1 MPTKQIYDRVGTTT
15 TRVVDHLAVL
25 VKKAKFDKK
34 NPNVN
39 YSQDKTSFTYGKG
52 PHGDTLITVDSK
64 KRGRIIR
71 VDYFPAVTDAQIKK
85 LWEDLGKQ
93 FGFISS
99 NKKGSYQEVFV
110 GTPEEVAERNQKE
123 VRFEKLSNEPGG
135 GGTVIPTAIQEK
147 GTTIIFNRV
156 LIDNVKFE
164 KESDIM
170 DDKKTREQ
178 LQKCFGTK
186 WAHRLDN
193 WTWTYFQQQKEFLK
207 KYSDPKWALFEYH
220 DQDLVH
226 FFSDEIQQVA
236 RDLKPFVPAGKYTTW
251 NPADIFAAYD
261 MPAIKRK
268 IEGEIKRKEPITQT
282 LVELNNI
289 LVGLMED
296 NKLVGLSL
304 KKVQQ
309 GNNAEIHL
317 HNVESSSILKF
328 EKLEKY
334 VMKDVK
340 LEYEN
345 LWESDSV
352 NNMIKFG
359 SGADYKV
366 NISRTSGGTLTFNT
380 FIKRTPAA
388 QGGQA
393 PIAMVIELIKA
404 KNFTNS
410 VTDYPQDEE
419 ALIEERAKY
428 KKMYDYITKG
438 KNAVSYNDFELR
450 VGELYEKDKRV
461 AISKLMQVKFWYDAL
476 KYNENKKDKAE
487 LWTDILYL
495 GMKVSA
501 KGKFAPHAKIS

>member
-1 MPTKQIYDRVGTTT
+1 MAIKQYDRSGTTT
-15 TRVVDHLAVL
+15 LSVVNDLALL
-25 VKKAKFDKK
+25 VKKAKFDKE
-34 NPNVN
+34 NPNVV
-39 YSQDKTSFTYGKG
+39 YTGKTSFNYGKG
-52 PHGDTLITVDSK
+52 SNGDTLIKVDSK
-64 KRGRIIR
+64 LKGRIIR
-71 VDYFPAVTDAQIKK
+71 VDYFPDVKDAQIKK

-93 FGFISS
+93 FSFISS
-99 NKKGSYQEVFV
+99 KKKGSYQEVIIRII
-110 GTPEEVAERNQKE
+110 TSKDSIEKE
-123 VRFEKLSNEPGG
+123 VRFEKLSKEP
-135 GGTVIPTAIQEK
+135 GGTVIPTNIQEK

-156 LIDNVKFE
+156 LIDNVKFK

-178 LQKCFGTK
+178 LQDCFGTK

-193 WTWTYFQQQKEFLK
+193 WTWTYFQQQKEFLT
-207 KYSDPKWALFEYH
+207 KYSSAHWAPFEYH
-220 DQDLVH
+220 GKDLVH

-236 RDLKPFVPAGKYTTW
+236 RDLDPFIPAGKYTTW

-261 MPAIKRK
+261 MPAIKTK
-268 IEGEIKRKEPITQT
+268 IENEIKRKEPITQT

-289 LVGLMED
+289 LVGLMES
-296 NKLVGLSL
+296 NKLVGLSH

-317 HNVESSSILKF
+317 HNVESSKILKF

-345 LWESDSV
+345 LWASDSV

-404 KNFTNS
+404 KNFTNKFS
-410 VTDYPQDEE
+410 DYPQNINALEDEGE
-419 ALIEERAKY
+419 DYE
-428 KKMYDYITKG
+428 KMYDYITKG
-438 KNAVSYNDFELR
+438 KNADSYDDFEYR
-450 VGELYEKDKRV
+450 IEKLYKKDKRAAV
-461 AISKLMQVKFWYDAL
+461 AKLMQVKFWYDAL
-476 KYNENKKDKAE
+476 KYNEKQKDKAE

>member
-34 NPNVN
+34 NPNVD
-39 YSQDKTSFTYGKG
+39 YSDDKTSFTYGKG
-52 PHGDTLITVDSK
+52 PNGDTLITVDSK
-64 KRGRIIR
+64 RLGRIIR
-71 VDYFPAVTDAQIKK
+71 VDYFPDIKDAQIKK
-85 LWEDLGKQ
+85 LWEGLGKQ
-93 FGFISS
+93 FGLVSS

-135 GGTVIPTAIQEK
+135 TVIPTEIQEK

-156 LIDNVKFE
+156 LIDNVKFG

-193 WTWTYFQQQKEFLK
+193 WTWTYFQQQKEFLT
-207 KYSDPKWALFEYH
+207 KYSDPKWAPFEYNK
-220 DQDLVH
+220 QDLVH
-226 FFSDEIQQVA
+226 FFSTEIQQVA

-317 HNVESSSILKF
+317 HNVESSSILKM

-334 VMKDVK
+334 TMANVK
-340 LEYEN
+340 LEYDN
-345 LWESDSV
+345 LWASDAV

-359 SGADYKV
+359 SGVEYKV

-393 PIAMVIELIKA
+393 PIDMVKELIKA
-404 KNFTNS
+404 QNFTNN
-410 VTDYPQDEE
+410 VNDYPQDIG
-419 ALIEERAKY
+419 ALITARVKY

-438 KNAVSYNDFELR
+438 KKAASYVDFELR
-450 VGELYEKDKRV
+450 LGKLYEKDKRV

>member
-15 TRVVDHLAVL
+15 TRVYDHLAFL
-25 VKKAKFDKK
+25 IKRARFDKE
-34 NPNVN
+34 NPPLN
-39 YSQDKTSFTYGKG
+39 YSDDKTSFTYGKG
-52 PHGDTLITVDSK
+52 TKGDTLITVSAK
-64 KRGRIIR
+64 ERGRIIR
-71 VDYFPAVTDAQIKK
+71 VDYFPEIKDAQIKK
-85 LWEDLGKQ
+85 LWEDLGKKY
-93 FGFISS
+93 GLVSS
-99 NKKGSYQEVFV
+99 NKKGSYQEVFI
-110 GTPEEVAERNQKE
+110 GTPEDVAERNQKE
-123 VRFEKLSNEPGG
+123 VRFEKLSNEPS
-135 GGTVIPTAIQEK
+135 GTVIPTDIQEK
-147 GTTIIFNRV
+147 GTTIVFNRA
-156 LIDNVKFE
+156 LKKNVKFN

-170 DDKKTREQ
+170 DDPTTRKQ
-178 LQKCFGTK
+178 LQDCFGAK

-207 KYSDPKWALFEYH
+207 KYSDPKWAPFEYH
-220 DQDLVH
+220 KQDLVH

-236 RDLKPFVPAGKYTTW
+236 RDLDPFVPAGKYTVW

-268 IEGEIKRKEPITQT
+268 IEGEIKRKEPVTQT

-317 HNVESSSILKF
+317 HNVESSSILKM

-334 VMKDVK
+334 TMANVK
-340 LEYEN
+340 LEYDN
-345 LWESDSV
+345 LWASDAV

-359 SGADYKV
+359 SGVEYKV

-393 PIAMVIELIKA
+393 PIDMVKELIKA
-404 KNFTNS
+404 QNFTNRFS
-410 VTDYPQDEE
+410 DYPQDEK
-419 ALIEERAKY
+419 ALVAEGKKY
-428 KKMYDYITKG
+428 KQMYNYITKG
-438 KNAVSYNDFELR
+438 KKAPSYDDFELR
-450 VGELYEKDKRV
+450 IGELYDKDNRV
-461 AISKLMQVKFWYDAL
+461 AVAKLMQVKFWYDAL
-476 KYNENKKDKAE
+476 KYNENQSDKAE

>member
-1 MPTKQIYDRVGTTT
+1 MPIYDRVGTTT
-15 TRVVDHLAVL
+15 TRVVDSLAVL
-25 VKKAKFDKK
+25 VKAAKFDKK

-39 YSQDKTSFTYGKG
+39 YSTDKTSFTYGKNSS
-52 PHGDTLITVDSK
+52 GDNLITVDSK

-71 VDYFPAVTDAQIKK
+71 VDYFPDINDDKIKK
-85 LWEDLGKQ
+85 LWEDLGNQ
-93 FGFISS
+93 FGLVSS
-99 NKKGSYQEVFV
+99 KKKGSYQEVFV

-123 VRFEKLSNEPGG
+123 VRFEKLSKEP
-135 GGTVIPTAIQEK
+135 GGTVIPTNIQEK
-147 GTTIIFNRV
+147 GTTIVFNRA
-156 LIDNVKFE
+156 LKKNVKFN

-170 DDKKTREQ
+170 DDPTTRKE
-178 LQKCFGTK
+178 LQDCFGTT

-207 KYSDPKWALFEYH
+207 KYSDPKWAPFEYH
-220 DQDLVH
+220 GQDLVH

-236 RDLKPFVPAGKYTTW
+236 RDLDPFVPAGKYTTW

-268 IEGEIKRKEPITQT
+268 IESEIKRKEPITQT

-289 LVGLMED
+289 LVGLMES

-309 GNNAEIHL
+309 GNKAEIHL

-340 LEYEN
+340 LQYEN
-345 LWESDSV
+345 LWASDSV

-359 SGADYKV
+359 PGADYKV

-393 PIAMVIELIKA
+393 PIDMVIELIKA
-404 KNFTNS
+404 KNFTNRFA
-410 VTDYPQDEE
+410 DYPQNED
-419 ALIEERAKY
+419 ALIEESAEY
-428 KKMYDYITKG
+428 KKMYNYITKG

-450 VGELYEKDKRV
+450 LGELYEKDNRV
-461 AISKLMQVKFWYDAL
+461 AVAKLMQVKFWYDAL
-476 KYNENKKDKAE
+476 KYNEKQKDKAE

>member
-1 MPTKQIYDRVGTTT
+1 MAKKYDRVGTTT
-15 TRVVDHLAVL
+15 NRVVEYLAVL
-25 VKKAKFDKK
+25 VKQAKFDKK
-34 NPNVN
+34 NPNVD
-39 YSQDKTSFTYGKG
+39 YSNNDKTSFTYGKS
-52 PHGDTLITVDSK
+52 PNGDNLITVDAK

-71 VDYFPAVTDAQIKK
+71 FDYFPDIKDSQIKK
-85 LWEDLGKQ
+85 LWEDVGKKY
-93 FGFISS
+93 GLISS
-99 NKKGSYQEVFV
+99 KKKGSYLEVFV
-110 GTPEEVAERNQKE
+110 GTPEDVAERNQKE
-123 VRFEKLSNEPGG
+123 IRFEKLSNEPGG
-135 GGTVIPTAIQEK
+135 TVIPTDIQEK
-147 GTTIIFNRV
+147 GTTVVFNRV
-156 LIDNVKFE
+156 LIDNVKFK

-170 DDKKTREQ
+170 NDKKTREQ
-178 LQKCFGTK
+178 LESVFGTK
-186 WAHRLDN
+186 WGHRLDN
-193 WTWTYFQQQKEFLK
+193 WTWTYFQQQKQFLT

-220 DQDLVH
+220 GQDLVH

-236 RDLKPFVPAGKYTTW
+236 RDLDPFVPAGKYTTW

-261 MPAIKRK
+261 MPAIKKK
-268 IEGEIKRKEPITQT
+268 IEGEIKRKEPVTQT
-282 LVELNNI
+282 LVGLNNL

-317 HNVESSSILKF
+317 HNIASSSILKM

-334 VMKDVK
+334 TMSNVK

-345 LWESDSV
+345 LWKSDSV

-359 SGADYKV
+359 SSADYKV

-393 PIAMVIELIKA
+393 PIAMVIELINA
-404 KNFTNS
+404 KNFTNKFS
-410 VTDYPQDEE
+410 DYPQNINALEDEG
-419 ALIEERAKY
+419 EEY
-428 KKMYDYITKG
+428 GKMYDYITKG
-438 KNAVSYNDFELR
+438 KNADSYDDFEYR
-450 VGELYEKDKRV
+450 IEKLYKKDKRV
-461 AISKLMQVKFWYDAL
+461 AVAKLMQVKFWYDAL
-476 KYNENKKDKAE
+476 KYNEKQKDKAE

>member
-25 VKKAKFDKK
+25 VKQAKFDKK
-34 NPNVN
+34 NPNVS
-39 YSQDKTSFTYGKG
+39 YSMDKTSFTYGKG
-52 PHGDTLITVDSK
+52 SNGDTLITVDSK

-71 VDYFPAVTDAQIKK
+71 VDYYPDIKDAQIKK

-99 NKKGSYQEVFV
+99 NKKGSYQEVIV

-135 GGTVIPTAIQEK
+135 TVIPTEIQEK
-147 GTTIIFNRV
+147 GTTIIFNRA

-170 DDKKTREQ
+170 DDTVTRKQ
-178 LQKCFGTK
+178 LQDCFGAK

-207 KYSDPKWALFEYH
+207 KYSSPKWAPFEYNK
-220 DQDLVH
+220 QDLVH
-226 FFSDEIQQVA
+226 FFSEEIQQVA

-317 HNVESSSILKF
+317 HNVESSSILKM
-328 EKLEKY
+328 EKLEKFT
-334 VMKDVK
+334 MSNVK

-345 LWESDSV
+345 LWKSDSV

-393 PIAMVIELIKA
+393 PIGMVIELIKA
-404 KNFTNS
+404 KNFTNKFA
-410 VTDYPQDEE
+410 DYPQDIGALEDKAEE
-419 ALIEERAKY
+419 YE
-428 KKMYDYITKG
+428 KMYDYITKG
-438 KNAVSYNDFELR
+438 KNADSYDDFEYR
-450 VGELYEKDKRV
+450 IEKLYKKDKRV
-461 AISKLMQVKFWYDAL
+461 AVAKLMQVKFWYDAF
-476 KYNENKKDKAE
+476 KYNEKKKDKAE

>member
-1 MPTKQIYDRVGTTT
+1 MPKKQIYDRVGTTT
-15 TRVVDHLAVL
+15 TRVVDHLALL
-25 VKKAKFDKK
+25 VKAAKFDKK

-39 YSQDKTSFTYGKG
+39 YSTDKTSFTYGKNSN
-52 PHGDTLITVDSK
+52 GDTLITVDSK
-64 KRGRIIR
+64 KKGRIIR
-71 VDYFPAVTDAQIKK
+71 VDYFPDVKDAQIKK

-93 FGFISS
+93 FGLVSS
-99 NKKGSYQEVFV
+99 NKKGSFQEVFV
-110 GTPEEVAERNQKE
+110 GTPAEVAERNQKE

-135 GGTVIPTAIQEK
+135 TVIPTEIQEK
-147 GTTIIFNRV
+147 GTTVIFNRV
-156 LIDNVKFE
+156 LIDNVKFK

-170 DDKKTREQ
+170 NDKKTREQ
-178 LQKCFGTK
+178 LQSVFGPK

-193 WTWTYFQQQKEFLK
+193 WTWTYFQQQKQFLT
-207 KYSDPKWALFEYH
+207 KYSDPKWAPFEYNK
-220 DQDLVH
+220 QDLVH
-226 FFSDEIQQVA
+226 FFSTEIQQVA
-236 RDLKPFVPAGKYTTW
+236 RDLDPFVPAGKYTTW

-268 IEGEIKRKEPITQT
+268 IESEIKRKEPITQT

-289 LVGLMED
+289 LVGLMEA

-309 GNNAEIHL
+309 GNSAEIHL
-317 HNVESSSILKF
+317 HNVESSSILKM

-334 VMKDVK
+334 TMANVK

-345 LWESDSV
+345 LWASDSV

-359 SGADYKV
+359 SNADYKV

-404 KNFTNS
+404 KNFTNN
-410 VTDYPQDEE
+410 TNDYPQDIGALEDQVEE
-419 ALIEERAKY
+419 Y
-428 KKMYDYITKG
+428 SKMYDYITKG
-438 KNAVSYNDFELR
+438 KRAESYDDFEFR
-450 VGELYEKDKRV
+450 IEKLYKKDKRV
-461 AISKLMQVKFWYDAL
+461 AIAKLMQVKFWYDAL

>member
-1 MPTKQIYDRVGTTT
+1 MPIYDRVGTTT
-15 TRVVDHLAVL
+15 TRVVDSLAVL
-25 VKKAKFDKK
+25 VKAAKFDKK

-39 YSQDKTSFTYGKG
+39 YSTDKTSFTYGKNSS
-52 PHGDTLITVDSK
+52 GDNLITVDSK

-71 VDYFPAVTDAQIKK
+71 VDYFPDINDDKIKK
-85 LWEDLGKQ
+85 LWEDLGNQ
-93 FGFISS
+93 FGLISS
-99 NKKGSYQEVFV
+99 KKKGSYQEVFV

-123 VRFEKLSNEPGG
+123 VRFEKLSKEP
-135 GGTVIPTAIQEK
+135 GGTVIPTNIQEK
-147 GTTIIFNRV
+147 GTTIVFNRA
-156 LIDNVKFE
+156 LKKNVKFN

-170 DDKKTREQ
+170 NDPTTRKE
-178 LQKCFGTK
+178 LQDCFGTK

-193 WTWTYFQQQKEFLK
+193 WTWTYFQQQKEFLA
-207 KYSDPKWALFEYH
+207 KYSDPKWAPFEYH
-220 DQDLVH
+220 GQDLVH
-226 FFSDEIQQVA
+226 FFSEEIQQVA
-236 RDLKPFVPAGKYTTW
+236 RSLKPFVPAGKYTVW

-289 LVGLMED
+289 LVGLMEE

-340 LEYEN
+340 LEYQN

-359 SGADYKV
+359 PGADYKV

-393 PIAMVIELIKA
+393 PIDMVIELIKA
-404 KNFTNS
+404 KNFTNRFA
-410 VTDYPQDEE
+410 DYPQNEE
-419 ALIEERAKY
+419 ALIAEGKKY
-428 KKMYDYITKG
+428 KQMYNYITKG
-438 KNAVSYNDFELR
+438 KNAVSYNDFELHL
-450 VGELYEKDKRV
+450 GELYEKDNRV
-461 AISKLMQVKFWYDAL
+461 AVAKLMQVKFWYDAL